1 MTLSKNSSLT
11 IHKMIS
17 TRQRNRRKSKEN
29 TIKLKVVG
37 QGSKAIRSRLR
48 EVHFNYK
55 MSKKMGRL
63 KKFYETH
70 IGVPIASLQFLFAG
84 KRIKNNDTPK
94 TLKMRQN
101 DVIEVRFNCNYCS
114 VNLFKVND
122 TNYFF

>member
-1 MTLSKNSSLT
+1 MTLSKNSGIT
-11 IHKMIS
+11 IRKMLS
-17 TRQRNRRKSKEN
+17 TRRRTSKKSTEN
-29 TIKLKVVG
+29 IKLKVVG
-37 QGSKAIRSRLR
+37 HGSKAIRSRLR

-63 KKFYETH
+63 MKFYEAH
-70 IGVPIASLQFLFAG
+70 IGVPIASLHFLFCG

-94 TLKMRQN
+94 MLKMRQN